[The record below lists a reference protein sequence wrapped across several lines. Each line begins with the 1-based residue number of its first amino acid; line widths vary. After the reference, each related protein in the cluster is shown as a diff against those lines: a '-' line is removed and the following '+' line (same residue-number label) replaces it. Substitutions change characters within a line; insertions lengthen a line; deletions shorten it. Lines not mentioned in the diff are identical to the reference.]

1 MKHVGF
7 LLAAVLLA
15 GCQDQTLTGAASPPA
30 PTVGAALAA
39 TPDVVSARLA
49 IDDAVDRIV
58 PALGDA
64 TTARQLTAALR
75 GLRVALDAG
84 RVNDGPALARVVRAE
99 LDRYAQIQPGDAPEL
114 DALSLALAV
123 VVGTN

>member
-1 MKHVGF
+1 MKHLGP

-15 GCQDQTLTGAASPPA
+15 GCQDQTLMGAESRRA

-39 TPDVVSARLA
+39 TTDPANAQLA
-49 IDDAVDRIV
+49 IDDAVDRIA
-58 PALGDA
+58 PALGDV
-64 TTARQLTAALR
+64 TSARPLVAALQ

-84 RVNDGPALARVVRAE
+84 SVTDGPALARVARAE

-123 VVGTN
+123 VIGTS